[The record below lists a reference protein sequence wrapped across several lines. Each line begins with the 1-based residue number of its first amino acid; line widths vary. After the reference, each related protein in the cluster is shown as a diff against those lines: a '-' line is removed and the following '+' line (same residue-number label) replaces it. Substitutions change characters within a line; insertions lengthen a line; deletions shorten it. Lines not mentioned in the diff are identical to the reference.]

1 MKKKFLHIGC
11 GPLTK
16 VNTTLE
22 FNSDDW
28 EEIRVD
34 IDATVSPD
42 IVASMTDMS
51 SVESNSF
58 DAVYSSHNIE
68 HLFPHEVPLALSEM
82 YRALKDDG
90 FLIITCPDLQSV
102 CAKVAEGNLVGSLYQ
117 SGMGPITALD
127 ILYGHRPSLSKGNHY
142 MAHKV
147 GFTKEVLQSTLINA
161 GFKHAIVAAVPVNYV
176 LWGIASKNSVD
187 DPNTLYD
194 DLKKHTKQLQ
204 Q

>member
-1 MKKKFLHIGC
+1 MKKTFLHVGC

-16 VNTTLE
+16 ENTTLE
-22 FNSDDW
+22 FNSNDW

-34 IDATVSPD
+34 IDAAVKPD

-51 SVESNSF
+51 SVDSNSF

-68 HLFPHEVPLALSEM
+68 HLFPHEVPIALSEM
-82 YRALKDDG
+82 NRALKDDG

-102 CAKVAEGNLVGSLYQ
+102 CAKVADGNLVGSLYQ

-127 ILYGHRPSLSKGNHY
+127 ILYGHRVSLAKGNHY

-161 GFKHAIVAAVPVNYV
+161 GFKHAVVAAVPVNFV
-176 LWGIASKNSVD
+176 LWGIASKNSDD
-187 DPNTLYD
+187 DPSSLFD
-194 DLKKHTKQLQ
+194 DLKKHTEQLQ
-204 Q
+204 